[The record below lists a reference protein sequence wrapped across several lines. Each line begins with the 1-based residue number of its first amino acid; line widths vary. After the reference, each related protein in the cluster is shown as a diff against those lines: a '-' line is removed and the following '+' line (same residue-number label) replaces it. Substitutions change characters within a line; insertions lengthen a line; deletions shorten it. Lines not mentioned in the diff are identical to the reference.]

1 MDLEKEG
8 EVCEEMALRYQY
20 SYIFY
25 KNSLVFNCNKAKKSQ
40 LF

>member
-8 EVCEEMALRYQY
+8 EVCEEIALRYQY
-20 SYIFY
+20 SHNIY
-25 KNSLVFNCNKAKKSQ
+25 KNSLVFNSNKAKKSQ